1 MGCLIISQNKEVYTR
16 FIAEFE
22 EYKILECMDFLEI
35 KKHIKS
41 EKYNAIIVDF
51 SRLYNGKFLI
61 EIINQIN
68 KRIPIVVIINTE
80 QLEYEVE
87 AEYLCVDII
96 FKYPLKGEEFQKRI
110 EKLKLLIWYYEWKK
124 KRKTKD
130 VLKDG

>member
-1 MGCLIISQNKEVYTR
+1 MNCLIISQNKEVYTR

-22 EYKILECMDFLEI
+22 EYKILECMDFSEI
-35 KKHIKS
+35 KRHIKS

-51 SRLYNGKFLI
+51 SRFYNGKFLV

-68 KRIPIVVIINTE
+68 KRIPIAVIINTE
-80 QLEYEVE
+80 QVEYEVE

-96 FKYPLKGEEFQKRI
+96 FKYSSKSEEFQKCI
-110 EKLKLLIWYYEWKK
+110 ERLKLLIWYYEWKI

-130 VLKDG
+130 ILKDE